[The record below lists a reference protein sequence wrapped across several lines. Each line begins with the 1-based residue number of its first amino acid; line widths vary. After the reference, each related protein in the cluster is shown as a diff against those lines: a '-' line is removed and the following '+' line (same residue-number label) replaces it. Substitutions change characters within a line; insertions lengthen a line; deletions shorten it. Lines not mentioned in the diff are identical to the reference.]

1 MFRPETL
8 YNIEF
13 KKVESIEEKIYV
25 KECFKQKDFQM
36 FIGCYSA
43 N

>member
-25 KECFKQKDFQM
+25 KEC
-36 FIGCYSA
+36 CYSA